1 MKKQIMRVLVVVL
14 CCCFVFVAQVDAATL
29 EYNTVDDF
37 YVLFQSVAI
46 GVRGSNS
53 GSTYFYSYN
62 KGVYEAEYEGNK
74 YSFPMVANTDGS
86 PFYSIMLK
94 SVYLPY
100 NGEFYTAQFSLIF
113 VPLSYRASTSTITY
127 DFDSM
132 MSYFSCDADS
142 YEIIEFDLI
151 MGDIVRTVQAVK
163 CNYSFDV
170 DDNKYFN
177 TSFSFYNEKNVNN
190 CYGPSRFLI
199 GMFSPYVS
207 TGLTDEEKTLLQMIM
222 LGVDNANI
230 KLDEMQAEQS
240 SYYDEMITPNESNQ
254 SAVESMES
262 ARNEGQQVVD
272 EYSSLNASLEKPNV
286 DELLPDYDRVVDG
299 YVDTSIFGVFSTLY
313 ESGYIMFMIL
323 ITVFFGVM
331 SYVLFG
337 KKA

>member
-14 CCCFVFVAQVDAATL
+14 CCCFVFVAQVDAVSL

-46 GVRGSNS
+46 GTRGSNS
-53 GSTYFYSYN
+53 GSTYYYSYN
-62 KGVYEAEYEGNK
+62 KGVYEAEYEGVK
-74 YSFPMVANTDGS
+74 YSFPMVANTDGT
-86 PFYSIMLK
+86 PYYSITLK
-94 SVYLPY
+94 GVYLPY
-100 NGEFYTAQFSLIF
+100 NGELYTAEFSLIF
-113 VPLSYRASTSTITY
+113 VPLSFRTSTSTITY

-132 MSYFSCDADS
+132 MSCFSCSADS

-151 MGDIVRTVQAVK
+151 MADIVRTVQAVK
-163 CNYSFDV
+163 CNFSVEVGV
-170 DDNKYFN
+170 DEYRNY
-177 TSFSFYNEKNVNN
+177 TFSFYDIDNVSK
-190 CYGPSRFLI
+190 CYGPFRFLI

-222 LGVDNANI
+222 LGVDNANY

-240 SYYDEMITPNESNQ
+240 SYYDNMITPNESNQ
-254 SAVESMES
+254 SAVESMEA
-262 ARNEGQQVVD
+262 AREEGQQVVD
-272 EYSSLNASLEKPNV
+272 EYSSLNASLEKPTV

-331 SYVLFG
+331 SYALFG